1 MFALVWVHGSLKSD
15 ACAVHPQPR
24 EFVTHGRERAAGS
37 AGVYLHE
44 EDARK
49 LQEGI
54 AAINSIFFYARSV
67 LRGLKCTRVRR
78 ELTVRTCFFLS
89 VLIVHIPR

>member
-24 EFVTHGRERAAGS
+24 EFVMEERAVGS

-54 AAINSIFFYARSV
+54 AAINSMPGQFSV
-67 LRGLKCTRVRR
+67 V
-78 ELTVRTCFFLS
+78 
-89 VLIVHIPR
+89 

>member
-1 MFALVWVHGSLKSD
+1 M
-15 ACAVHPQPR
+15 
-24 EFVTHGRERAAGS
+24 EERA

-54 AAINSIFFYARSV
+54 AAINSIFSMPGQFSV
-67 LRGLKCTRVRR
+67 V
-78 ELTVRTCFFLS
+78 
-89 VLIVHIPR
+89 